1 VDEVKFSLRKS
12 DFDKFAERLGINP
25 EELLSALRAEV
36 VKVGSGFRYVIDM
49 ENFFYFVVSRIVTV
63 AQKREGASRQIA
75 LEEFERTLNEVIE
88 KLAGISGYAKL
99 VEVRDAVME
108 QLGIREEDFARL
120 LSELLQ
126 ARRGT
131 YVLLEGGDLKVQI
144 GSKKYGFI
152 KKIERKAVAEVTY
165 Y

>member
-12 DFDKFAERLGINP
+12 DFDRFAESLGVNP
-25 EELLSALRAEV
+25 EELLSALKAEV
-36 VKVGSGFRYVIDM
+36 VKVGPGFRYVINM
-49 ENFFYFVVSRIVTV
+49 ENFFYFVVSRIVT
-63 AQKREGASRQIA
+63 ATRKREEPPRQVA
-75 LEEFERTLNEVIE
+75 LEEFERTLNEAIE

-99 VEVRDAVME
+99 VEVRDFVMGR
-108 QLGIREEDFARL
+108 LGIREEDFARL

-126 ARRGT
+126 ARRGA

-144 GSKKYGFI
+144 GFGKYGYI
-152 KKIERKAVAEVTY
+152 KKVERRTVVEVTY